1 MSEFDKQI
9 ETTKTIPFDKKHII
23 VEKDTFDTM
32 HKAINE
38 SKKVMELQP
47 KINEV
52 FNEINNYADS
62 YNSLEKDNQKYQ
74 REIKS
79 LKTRNTNLLQEN
91 NKLKSHID
99 TILEVIK
106 KFFRKL
112 LQIGN
117 EPTKEV
123 ATAEIK
129 DYYDNEDF
137 NSKDIYEIAKNTTKE
152 HELFDYADIPSYLKT
167 NNKNSNEKDKDGFEI
182 SL

>member
-1 MSEFDKQI
+1 MNELDKQM
-9 ETTKTIPFDKKHII
+9 ETSKTIPFDKKHII
-23 VEKDTFDTM
+23 VQKDTFDTM

-62 YNSLEKDNQKYQ
+62 YNFLEKDNQRYK
-74 REIKS
+74 REIKV
-79 LKTRNTNLLQEN
+79 LKTKNSNLLQEN
-91 NKLKSHID
+91 NKLRTYID

-117 EPTKEV
+117 EPTKE
-123 ATAEIK
+123 ATTTEIK
-129 DYYDNEDF
+129 DYYDNQDF
-137 NSKDIYEIAKNTTKE
+137 NSNDIYEIAENTTKE
-152 HELFDYADIPSYLKT
+152 DELFDYADIPSYLKG
-167 NNKNSNEKDKDGFEI
+167 NNKDYNNENGDFELNI
-182 SL
+182 